1 MTRGRILFIED
12 DGALRD
18 LVARELR
25 TLGYEV
31 IEAGTGGDGLG
42 EAALKA
48 FDLAVLDLNLPDMDG
63 LEVAERLRDD
73 EVPILMLTA
82 RTDVDSRVAGLYA
95 GASDYVPKPFDVREL
110 VARVHVRMRESAG
123 SDVLEYG
130 SLRLQVETR
139 TLRAGGREVVLPER
153 EAELLRLLL
162 AHPGKV
168 FTRDELE
175 RRLYDGELPESN
187 TVQVFVS
194 QVRRKLA
201 DLGENDVI
209 QTVRGKGYTV
219 A

>member
-12 DGALRD
+12 DAALRD

-194 QVRRKLA
+194 QVRKKLA